1 MRSDWE
7 IVVVAVDQFERE
19 HLETNIRCRFRSRQK
34 ARQII
39 RATSQDAVQYGS
51 RCMPLPFSPDQSTNR
66 NSTSRNYRISLQ
78 SRRHPK
84 TTYRHLL
91 LKLVRADEKDRDLS
105 LLRDSKTHD
114 FADGGTMR
122 KIGILIAGCL
132 FAFLTCVGFSFA
144 QEDKN
149 EGVNAQEDKNEGI
162 KSPSRQQSKPAA
174 VKPEESKPDQP
185 AQQEPS
191 PGKPAHEDRHVQDQ
205 TKEQPRAQ
213 EKNAKQEKK
222 EQEEESKRTQKEQR
236 NDQNDQRVGQEQNRN
251 AGNGRA
257 SGDARKQTARIP
269 EEKFRVHFGREHHF
283 RVSQ

>member
-1 MRSDWE
+1 
-7 IVVVAVDQFERE
+7 
-19 HLETNIRCRFRSRQK
+19 
-34 ARQII
+34 
-39 RATSQDAVQYGS
+39 
-51 RCMPLPFSPDQSTNR
+51 
-66 NSTSRNYRISLQ
+66 
-78 SRRHPK
+78 
-84 TTYRHLL
+84 
-91 LKLVRADEKDRDLS
+91 
-105 LLRDSKTHD
+105 
-114 FADGGTMR
+114 MR

-213 EKNAKQEKK
+213 EKNAKQENK

-269 EEKFRVHFGREHHF
+269 EEKFRAHFGREHHF
-283 RVSQ
+283 RVSQPVVVDGRPRFQSNGFWFEIIDVWPVGWSYSDDCYIDEIDGQYFLFDLLHPETRIAVVVVL